1 MFEIFQDQNN
11 EFIEKQANGNKIKK
25 IAKFSKL
32 KTIRKKSEK
41 INKINEQTVF
51 SILKN
56 LIDEEK
62 ELITQKNQLL
72 DMEETLKKRIINEIE
87 AKKNRVNYLQNEL
100 PDIKQRCEQLAK
112 MLEIPVVK

>member
-1 MFEIFQDQNN
+1 MFEIFQDQDN
-11 EFIEKQANGNKIKK
+11 EIIEKQIARNKIKK
-25 IAKFSKL
+25 ITKLSKL
-32 KTIRKKSEK
+32 KTIRKKPAEM
-41 INKINEQTVF
+41 NKRNEQTVF

-62 ELITQKNQLL
+62 ELINQKNQLL
-72 DMEETLKKRIINEIE
+72 DMEETLKKRIINEID
-87 AKKNRVNYLQNEL
+87 AKKNRVTYLQNEL

>member
-1 MFEIFQDQNN
+1 MFEIFQDQDN
-11 EFIEKQANGNKIKK
+11 ELIEKQTTGNKIKK

-32 KTIRKKSEK
+32 KTMRKKAAEM
-41 INKINEQTVF
+41 NQTNEQTVF
-51 SILKN
+51 FILKN

-62 ELITQKNQLL
+62 ELLNQKNQLL

-100 PDIKQRCEQLAK
+100 PEIKQRCEQLAK
-112 MLEIPVVK
+112 ILEIPVVK